1 MEDKEL
7 LSSLASDLVEL
18 HNGTGIDLSHW
29 DTARE
34 FVTKFYEGDD
44 YVGGV
49 V

>member
-1 MEDKEL
+1 MDDKEL
-7 LSSLASDLVEL
+7 LSLLAQDLVEL

-34 FVTKFYEGDD
+34 FVNKFYDGDE